1 MKTSYSYY
9 DIQGLCFLSNEKEK
23 KPQTDLCENENE
35 QIEFQAPK
43 QQYFQKI
50 LKYHYQRKKTPKSKT
65 HLKQPK
71 SNTSPLPPPKKVCL
85 GWWMNLP
92 SLNHQTGIY
101 CQCESCLSGLKTKTN
116 QPKKNP
122 QPYV

>member
-50 LKYHYQRKKTPKSKT
+50 LKYHYQRKKNPK
-65 HLKQPK
+65 KQNPPQTTK
-71 SNTSPLPPPKKVCL
+71 IKHLPPPPTKKGLSRLVDEFTL
-85 GWWMNLP
+85 TKPPNWNL
-92 SLNHQTGIY
+92 
-101 CQCESCLSGLKTKTN
+101 LS
-116 QPKKNP
+116 
-122 QPYV
+122 V